1 MAVVAHMHWI
11 TAIEFA
17 RAQPDVTYQEWCDMY
32 YNHRLPSPPKIVIEE
47 VLKTA
52 RPILIRNKVISESVK
67 EFQGV
72 DTLPTDSE

>member
-1 MAVVAHMHWI
+1 
-11 TAIEFA
+11 
-17 RAQPDVTYQEWCDMY
+17 MY